1 MTDRTTALLSPPET
15 GAACAPAPA
24 APALGRLPRIAT
36 ALGAAALIALSA
48 GCASQRIAHSL
59 ERYGVPPDKAAC
71 VGDSLAERLSY
82 AQLQALSRAASEYKA
97 MDNNRGVTM
106 TLFDL
111 ARIATELRDP
121 VIPLEVVRAGVTC
134 LVLPANQAPARLF

>member
-1 MTDRTTALLSPPET
+1 MTESIASAYPGTVS
-15 GAACAPAPA
+15 C
-24 APALGRLPRIAT
+24 PRRSHRVAWT
-36 ALGAAALIALSA
+36 SLAAATMLLLLTS
-48 GCASQRIAHSL
+48 GCASQRIASSL

-97 MDNNRGVTM
+97 IDNNRSVTM